1 MPIAGCNGFKDHA
14 PSLVLKLPLF
24 KKQMSSQ
31 GPEGVEAGYEV
42 PDAPE
47 EAALG
52 ARLGGGEGEEEEG
65 GEEGGEPHGAGAV
78 PGGHWG
84 AGGGAPI

>member
-1 MPIAGCNGFKDHA
+1 
-14 PSLVLKLPLF
+14 
-24 KKQMSSQ
+24 MSSQ
-31 GPEGVEAGYEV
+31 GPEGVEAGDKV

-47 EAALG
+47 ESALG

-78 PGGHWG
+78 PSDHWG
-84 AGGGAPI
+84 AGGRSTYIMYYPAPAPPPPGL